1 MTNINVAGELLFAFL
16 RGKWIEDSG
25 KSAYAKATA
34 DKCKRKVD
42 RGKRIDKM
50 SFLPRM
56 SFLRK
61 QESRNRKCSG
71 RITIRQKNDMET
83 R

>member
-34 DKCKRKVD
+34 DKCSRRPLVWQKE
-42 RGKRIDKM
+42 
-50 SFLPRM
+50 
-56 SFLRK
+56 
-61 QESRNRKCSG
+61 ESG
-71 RITIRQKNDMET
+71 
-83 R
+83 